1 MPIIWKE
8 ELLFSGVS
16 RMRKWVLRN
25 IVKLVQSPFCR
36 QASFVLLCSITRW
49 EPLLV
54 YIWCDDCDYLK
65 RLNMKWEC
73 FISAIS
79 TALMSILSLLEVK
92 LQIFIILL
100 CLGCLTFF
108 FHLCTYYYLCTSGIW
123 LHESG
128 VLGASPDGFVQGD
141 FRKTDIVHLQQN
153 DQPATLPT
161 IIEVK
166 CPFTAKDKT
175 IMEVCSSVKDF
186 FLGS

>member
-1 MPIIWKE
+1 
-8 ELLFSGVS
+8 
-16 RMRKWVLRN
+16 
-25 IVKLVQSPFCR
+25 
-36 QASFVLLCSITRW
+36 
-49 EPLLV
+49 
-54 YIWCDDCDYLK
+54 
-65 RLNMKWEC
+65 
-73 FISAIS
+73 
-79 TALMSILSLLEVK
+79 MSILSLFEVK

-123 LHESG
+123 LHESD

-141 FRKTDIVHLQQN
+141 FHKTDIVHLQQN

-175 IMEVCSSVKDF
+175 IMEACSSVKDF
-186 FLGS
+186 FLVDNNGSLSLKTTHDYWHQIQGQLYLTGTECCDLVIWTTKDMQIVRIVKDKMWAPNISAMIDFCFMVFLESLK